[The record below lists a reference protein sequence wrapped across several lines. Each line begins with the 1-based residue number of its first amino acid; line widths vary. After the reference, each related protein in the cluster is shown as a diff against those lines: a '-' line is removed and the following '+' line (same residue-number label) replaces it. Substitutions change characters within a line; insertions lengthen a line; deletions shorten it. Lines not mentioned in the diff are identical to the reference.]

1 MSDIRELCRKIYRE
15 TVEAADINTELKRS
29 LRTHERVPVFIDNLA
44 AQFKGLRFTVKRDS
58 IEKAVRDLTWWFIK
72 AAERKAH
79 ENLMSDME
87 KLMIKAKEQAKE
99 DFRRE
104 AEALEK
110 KGAESVI
117 EENGFETQ
125 RQTVRF

>member
-58 IEKAVRDLTWWFIK
+58 IEKAVRDLTWWVIK